1 MDGTPNR
8 SDRRLSEVTK
18 KLVIPDGIHHTDWGP
33 VYDTCVRRLGIEY
46 DEWQNGIGKILLAK
60 REDGSLAHT
69 IGGLGLSICR
79 QTGKSFMICGAL
91 FGLSVNHPGL
101 LAIWTAHHSATSDEI
116 FMSMAAF
123 ASRSKIAPF
132 VKKVYSGA
140 GDEEI
145 RFHNGSRIM
154 FGARERGFGRGMS
167 GVDVLVNDE
176 GQIMSQKAM
185 QNMLATMNTSK
196 LGLHIYAGTPP
207 KPEDNCETWMTM
219 HDEAWSDEA
228 VDMAWIE
235 MGADDDADLDDVD
248 QWMKAN
254 CSIPHRTPIHSIKRL
269 RRKLDDDGFRRE
281 ALGIYDANEA
291 SVFDIGKWERL
302 IDMNVEEPNRV
313 VLMIDVSPDRRW
325 SSIGVAGKVD
335 DGRTLLMVQEL
346 RGTSK
351 TVERVRELREKR
363 RVREVAIFG
372 GGAARVL
379 EPDLVKANIRYEKLT
394 AADMAAAYGNLQKE
408 IKEGTV
414 VHVDQPELNVALA
427 NSRTRWLQ
435 TGESEAFD
443 RRGHGVNI
451 SPAVSAAGALYRLGI
466 IGNVRTIIL

>member
-1 MDGTPNR
+1 MAER
-8 SDRRLSEVTK
+8 
-18 KLVIPDGIHHTDWGP
+18 
-33 VYDTCVRRLGIEY
+33 Y
-46 DEWQNGIGKILLAK
+46 
-60 REDGSLAHT
+60 REDPARQTRGRKSGPHHRRT
-69 IGGLGLSICR
+69 GLSICR

-185 QNMLATMNTSK
+185 QNMLAIMNTSK

-207 KPEDNCETWMTM
+207 KPEDDSETWMTM

-248 QWMKAN
+248 QSMKAN
-254 CSIPHRTPIHSIKRL
+254 CSIPTAPRSTRSRGSAASSTTTDFAGKPWESMTPTRP
-269 RRKLDDDGFRRE
+269 
-281 ALGIYDANEA
+281 A
-291 SVFDIGKWERL
+291 
-302 IDMNVEEPNRV
+302 
-313 VLMIDVSPDRRW
+313 
-325 SSIGVAGKVD
+325 SSI
-335 DGRTLLMVQEL
+335 
-346 RGTSK
+346 S
-351 TVERVRELREKR
+351 
-363 RVREVAIFG
+363 
-372 GGAARVL
+372 
-379 EPDLVKANIRYEKLT
+379 AN
-394 AADMAAAYGNLQKE
+394 GN
-408 IKEGTV
+408 
-414 VHVDQPELNVALA
+414 A
-427 NSRTRWLQ
+427 
-435 TGESEAFD
+435 
-443 RRGHGVNI
+443 
-451 SPAVSAAGALYRLGI
+451 
-466 IGNVRTIIL
+466 